1 MKNNKILKIFICIVC
16 IMCIISNCFGVNYL
30 YKVNNDKKT
39 DESSI
44 STIQT
49 IATPEFTFESGAQI
63 LIEPYSGTVLYE
75 NNADEHLLPASVTK
89 VMTLLLLME
98 QIDSGALSYENKI
111 TCSENASNMGGSQIW
126 FKPGETLS
134 VDECLKAICVV
145 SANDVTM
152 AVAEHIGGT
161 ETNFVKMMNDKA
173 AELGMNN
180 TCFKNCHGIDEEGHY
195 TCARDISLM
204 SAELITKHPNILK
217 YTSIW
222 MDTLRNGE
230 FGLSNTNKLIR
241 FYEGATGLKT
251 GYTSNAGY
259 NLSASATRNGSSFLA
274 VIMKAPS
281 SDIRNKEASELLNY
295 AFSTYESKKICDVD
309 CTVGEIDINKCIDT
323 KGIIKTKNQ
332 ISVLC
337 DKGSKM
343 ETEQVIT
350 YNNELTAPI
359 KENEVVGKLEIIDKS
374 SGNKIGETEL
384 YIQNTIDKS
393 NFSDYFKR
401 LFEIYIMKPDMME
414 II

>member
-1 MKNNKILKIFICIVC
+1 MC
-16 IMCIISNCFGVNYL
+16 IMCITTNCFSASYM
-30 YKVNNDKKT
+30 YKVNNNKKKT
-39 DESSI
+39 DESSVSSVHTVAI
-44 STIQT
+44 
-49 IATPEFTFESGAQI
+49 PEFTFQSGAQI
-63 LIEPYSGTVLYE
+63 LIEPYSGKVLYE

-89 VMTLLLLME
+89 VMTLLLFME
-98 QIDSGALSYENKI
+98 QIDSGAISYEDKI

-126 FKPGETLS
+126 FKPGETLT

-161 ETNFVKMMNDKA
+161 EANFVKMMNDKA
-173 AELGMNN
+173 SSLGMKN

-217 YTSIW
+217 YSSIW

-230 FGLSNTNKLIR
+230 FGLSNTNKLIK

-259 NLSASATRNGSSFLA
+259 NLSASATRNGTSFLA
-274 VIMKAPS
+274 VVMKAPT

-295 AFSTYESKKICDVD
+295 AFSTYESKKICDIDYTVD
-309 CTVGEIDINKCIDT
+309 EVNINKNIDV

-332 ISVLC
+332 VSILC
-337 DKGSKM
+337 DKGSKI

-350 YNNELTAPI
+350 YEKELEAPI
-359 KENEVVGKLEIIDKS
+359 KVGTIVGKLEIINKDT
-374 SGNKIGETEL
+374 GEKIGESQL
-384 YIQNTIDKS
+384 YIENEINKS
-393 NFSDYFKR
+393 SFIDYFKKM
-401 LFEIYIMKPDMME
+401 FEIYILKV
-414 II
+414 